1 MELGE
6 LKPLLT
12 RLAMPP
18 LSLLLLALIGL
29 FGLLNFFGFVKRKRG
44 SMVLA
49 TLSLALL
56 WLLSCHG
63 MAVWLAR
70 TVLPQFAP
78 ASAAQLKT
86 EKVQAIVVLGG
97 GLLPLAPEYGQPQPS
112 LHTASRLR
120 YGVFLSRKSGLP
132 LAFTGGVGW
141 GGGAAPG
148 TSEASVAAQVARTE
162 YGVELRWR
170 EDQSR
175 DTFEN
180 AIYMSRL
187 LRKDN
192 VQRIALVTDATHMPR
207 ALEAFKLAGLDV
219 TPAPTG
225 YVLAEQSDLLEWLP
239 SAYGLLESQLVLRE
253 WLAWAVARGRLAGTS
268 RKS

>member
-6 LKPLLT
+6 LKPFLT

-29 FGLLNFFGFVKRKRG
+29 FGLVGIAKRKRG
-44 SMVLA
+44 SMALA
-49 TLSLALL
+49 TLSLVLL

-63 MAVWLAR
+63 MAVLLAR
-70 TVLPQFAP
+70 TVLPQFVP

-86 EKVQAIVVLGG
+86 AKVQAIVVLGG

-112 LHTASRLR
+112 PHTASRLR
-120 YGVFLSRKSGLP
+120 YGVFLSRQSGLP

-141 GGGAAPG
+141 GGGSDAASM
-148 TSEASVAAQVARTE
+148 TSEASVVAQVARAE
-162 YGVELRWR
+162 YGVELRWQ

-175 DTFEN
+175 DTSEN
-180 AIYMSRL
+180 ALYMSRL
-187 LRKDN
+187 LRQDK

-207 ALEAFKLAGLDV
+207 ALQAFKLTGLDV
-219 TPAPTG
+219 IPAPTG

-239 SAYGLLESQLVLRE
+239 SANGLLESQLVLRE
-253 WLAWAVARGRLAGTS
+253 WLAWAVARGRQAGTS
-268 RKS
+268 RKA

>member
-29 FGLLNFFGFVKRKRG
+29 FGIAKRKRG
-44 SMVLA
+44 SMALA
-49 TLSLALL
+49 TLSLVFL

-63 MAVWLAR
+63 MAVLLAR

-78 ASAAQLKT
+78 VSAAQLKT
-86 EKVQAIVVLGG
+86 AKVQAIVVLGG

-120 YGVFLSRKSGLP
+120 YGVFLSRQSGLP

-141 GGGAAPG
+141 GAGGDAVST
-148 TSEASVAAQVARTE
+148 TSEASVVAQVARTE
-162 YGVELRWR
+162 YGVDLRWR

-175 DTFEN
+175 DTSEN
-180 AIYMSRL
+180 ALYMSRL
-187 LRKDN
+187 LRQDK

-225 YVLAEQSDLLEWLP
+225 YVLAEQSNFLEWLP
-239 SAYGLLESQLVLRE
+239 SAKGLMESQLVLRE
-253 WLAWAVARGRLAGTS
+253 WLALAVARGRQADTL